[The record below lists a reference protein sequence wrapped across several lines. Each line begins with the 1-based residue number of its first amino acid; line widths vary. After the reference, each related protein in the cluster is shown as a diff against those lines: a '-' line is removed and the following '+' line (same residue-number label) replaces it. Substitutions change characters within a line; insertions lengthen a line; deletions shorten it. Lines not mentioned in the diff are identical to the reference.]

1 MTFGFWSN
9 CKIMKQFNSEF
20 IFGVADASKLPN
32 YSYPEFAFIGRSNVG
47 KSSLLNSILN
57 RKNLARIS
65 STPGKTQQI
74 NFYLIDK
81 KIIFADLP
89 GFGYASVARSE
100 REKWLKLNMTYL
112 KERENLKLV
121 FQLIDSRHDP
131 METDLGLVE
140 WLENNDKQF
149 IIILTKTDK
158 ISSKLLLERKAQL
171 EELTKFC
178 KNSLE
183 VLPYSSTTGLGRDQ
197 LLAIIKRFH

>member
-1 MTFGFWSN
+1 
-9 CKIMKQFNSEF
+9 MKQFNSEF